1 MGDRIIDWGWSVV
14 LLVLGAVGTLV
25 SRWLSMIHKHEKQLI
40 LLEAEQ
46 ATRKSLPPTDLKA
59 LLPLDQLRAR
69 LLTIKNR
76 FTKGLEATAPITKN
90 KRGMIKATAGGTALA
105 IALTLIGLLGGALLG
120 RLRKGRLTAVA

>member
-46 ATRKSLPPTDLKA
+46 ATRLAANEAMVKNLADLN
-59 LLPLDQLRAR
+59 AR
-69 LLTIKNR
+69 LDLHRQESMGRMDSLRRELREDFK
-76 FTKGLEATAPITKN
+76 
-90 KRGMIKATAGGTALA
+90 
-105 IALTLIGLLGGALLG
+105 TLIEYHSRIEERERSRGG
-120 RLRKGRLTAVA
+120 